1 MTQTRAPERSHR
13 PPSPQAGRCLLFV
26 AMTLV
31 LGSGCIFLDGT
42 DDTVDGGYAP
52 IVESSFPAD
61 SGSQLVPTDSFLS
74 FSVAGSDPDS
84 LYLEWDWQLDG
95 ELLALGSSDDGS
107 YDSALELPW
116 TADLSGDF
124 GELRFA
130 VTDGRYETDLYWSLS
145 FE

>member
-1 MTQTRAPERSHR
+1 M
-13 PPSPQAGRCLLFV
+13 
-26 AMTLV
+26 

-42 DDTVDGGYAP
+42 GDTVGGGYAP
-52 IVESSFPAD
+52 VVESSFPAD
-61 SGSQLVPTDSFLS
+61 SGSQFVPTDSFLS
-74 FSVAGSDPDS
+74 FSAAGSDPDS

-107 YDSALELPW
+107 FDSTLELPW
-116 TADLSGDF
+116 TANLSGNF

-130 VTDGRYETDLYWSLS
+130 VTDGSYETDLYWSLS